1 MEYKRFWIS
10 NYRAI
15 SGPLEIDVTRTPL
28 TPIIGVNECGKTTI
42 LSGIF
47 AFDSFNDGLNEGRHL
62 KDTHNLYRT
71 DKTTPTI
78 SAEITL
84 RTYDF
89 TSALSEVGVGALAS
103 AATGYRRKRRS
114 FPDTLV

>member
-15 SGPLEIDVTRTPL
+15 NGPLEIDVAQSPL
-28 TPIIGVNECGKTTI
+28 TPIIGINECGKTTI
-42 LSGIF
+42 LSALF

-71 DKTTPTI
+71 DKTSPKI
-78 SAEITL
+78 SAEICL
-84 RTYDF
+84 RIRLHV
-89 TSALSEVGVGALAS
+89 SANGGWN
-103 AATGYRRKRRS
+103 RRI
-114 FPDTLV
+114 LVSCFHVPAKA